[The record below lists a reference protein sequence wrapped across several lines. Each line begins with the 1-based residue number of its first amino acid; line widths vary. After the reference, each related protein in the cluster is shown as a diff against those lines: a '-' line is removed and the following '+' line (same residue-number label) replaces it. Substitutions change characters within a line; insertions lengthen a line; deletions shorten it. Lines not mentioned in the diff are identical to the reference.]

1 MQVQKKLIHSPLTL
15 FSKNSTSFLK
25 LAIALFYIIPILFL
39 SYLYLFSIKVGEPF
53 FSPILEQPMFT
64 VLFIIAM
71 LNPFYGLFT
80 KIALT
85 DFENNQHI
93 FISRWILKILSV
105 CLLLIG
111 NFFISFLLI
120 IALIKQRKEKS
131 VLNNSF
137 DLKEKGA
144 KSRVIGMIF
153 ICSFTLMCFFL
164 LIKIQSL

>member
-1 MQVQKKLIHSPLTL
+1 
-15 FSKNSTSFLK
+15 
-25 LAIALFYIIPILFL
+25 
-39 SYLYLFSIKVGEPF
+39 
-53 FSPILEQPMFT
+53 MFT

-111 NFFISFLLI
+111 NFFTSFLLI